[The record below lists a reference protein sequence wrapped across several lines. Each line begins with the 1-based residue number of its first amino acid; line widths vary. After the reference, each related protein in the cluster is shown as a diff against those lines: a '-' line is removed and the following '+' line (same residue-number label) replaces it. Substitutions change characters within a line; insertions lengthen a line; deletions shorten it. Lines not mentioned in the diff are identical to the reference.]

1 MWAVGRLAFLSRGR
15 AAVNPKPDAAPTPA
29 RPPGAPSP
37 PQPPPPIRP
46 AIPPEIGL
54 REPVLQMAIPPSAT
68 REDGPVV
75 PGLLQRIVLR
85 VKGLFRSMF
94 G

>member
-15 AAVNPKPDAAPTPA
+15 AAVNPKPDAAPAPA
-29 RPPGAPSP
+29 RPPDASASP
-37 PQPPPPIRP
+37 EPI
-46 AIPPEIGL
+46 
-54 REPVLQMAIPPSAT
+54 
-68 REDGPVV
+68 V
-75 PGLLQRIVLR
+75 PGLLERIVLR

>member
-15 AAVNPKPDAAPTPA
+15 AAVNPKPDATPTPA
-29 RPPGAPSP
+29 RPPDAS
-37 PQPPPPIRP
+37 
-46 AIPPEIGL
+46 APPE
-54 REPVLQMAIPPSAT
+54 PT
-68 REDGPVV
+68 V
-75 PGLLQRIVLR
+75 PGLLERIVLR